1 MFWLHFIVKTLAT
14 FEKNTVRQLIIII
27 LISLTACNGQTK
39 RTDHTDKER
48 TEISS
53 FQVQD
58 STYVILD
65 FKSDWH
71 WIFKDAKPT
80 TLTKNELSEIEKII
94 EQAVK
99 ENNEQQL
106 EKLEMHNREYPDN
119 RWTETGFELK
129 TSGFKRQYVPVINKN
144 GQKEI
149 WINFFCDDWGSKN
162 WKSKLMEVNDGGNCY
177 FNLKVNLE
185 TGTYSELYINGYA

>member
-1 MFWLHFIVKTLAT
+1 MRQIIFIL
-14 FEKNTVRQLIIII
+14 
-27 LISLTACNGQTK
+27 LISVTACNQQTK
-39 RTDHTDKER
+39 RTDQTILTQIENSH
-48 TEISS
+48 
-53 FQVQD
+53 FQIPD

-80 TLTKNELSEIEKII
+80 RLSENELSEIEKII

-99 ENNEQQL
+99 ENNEQQRERL
-106 EKLEMHNREYPDN
+106 EKHNKEYPDN
-119 RWTETGFELK
+119 QWTETGFELK
-129 TSGFKRQYVPVINKN
+129 TKGFKRQYVPVINSD

-149 WINFFCDDWGSKN
+149 WINFFCDDWGSEN
-162 WKSKLMEVNDGGNCY
+162 WKSDIMIVHDGGNCY

-185 TGTYSELYINGYA
+185 TKTYSELSINGYA